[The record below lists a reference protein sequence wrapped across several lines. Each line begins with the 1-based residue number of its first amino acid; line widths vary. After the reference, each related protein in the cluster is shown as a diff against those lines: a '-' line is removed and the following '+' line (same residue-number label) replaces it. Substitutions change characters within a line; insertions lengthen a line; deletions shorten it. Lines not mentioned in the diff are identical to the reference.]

1 MKPTDTTE
9 RSPWAVTRPPRS
21 AAPALAAMIAT
32 AFHPL
37 AASGYLEPDPEI
49 RRAVFP
55 GYFECAVLDTMD
67 EGTAYAIGEEAAALW
82 LPVGPEGPPPAK
94 LDERLLE
101 IDQGLAERDLVFHQ
115 ILHERHPTNLGAYS
129 WLMILGV
136 HPDLQGR
143 GLGSRL
149 LEFQH
154 AELDLQGLPGY
165 LEAASEQARAL
176 YLRHGYTDLPGG
188 SITLPDGAVMY
199 PMVRMPRTP

>member
-1 MKPTDTTE
+1 MKPAGTAE
-9 RSPWAVTRPPRS
+9 RSPWAVMRPARS
-21 AAPALAAMIAT
+21 AAPALAGMIAT

-67 EGTAYAIGEEAAALW
+67 EGTAYAIGNEAASLW
-82 LPVGPEGPPPAK
+82 MPVAAEGLPPAK

-115 ILHERHPTNLGAYS
+115 ILHDRHPTDLGAYS
-129 WLMILGV
+129 WLMILGA

-149 LEFQH
+149 LEFHH
-154 AELDLQGLPGY
+154 AELDRLGLPAY

-188 SITLPDGAVMY
+188 PIQLPDGARMY
-199 PMVRMPRTP
+199 PMVRLPRTG

>member
-1 MKPTDTTE
+1 MNSMDFAE
-9 RSPWAVTRPPRS
+9 RSPFAVMRPARS
-21 AAPALAAMIAT
+21 AAPALAGMIAT

-67 EGTAYAIGEEAAALW
+67 EGTAYAIGNEAAALW
-82 LPVGPEGPPPAK
+82 MPVAAEGLPPAK

-115 ILHERHPTNLGAYS
+115 ILHDRHPTDLGAYS

-149 LEFQH
+149 LEFHH
-154 AELDLQGLPGY
+154 AELDQLGIPGY
-165 LEAASEQARAL
+165 LEAASEQARVL

-188 SITLPDGAVMY
+188 PIELPDGALMY
-199 PMVRMPRTP
+199 PMVRLSRAS

>member
-1 MKPTDTTE
+1 MNSMDFAG
-9 RSPWAVTRPPRS
+9 RSPWAVMRPARS
-21 AAPALAAMIAT
+21 AAPALAGMIAT

-55 GYFECAVLDTMD
+55 GYFECAVLDTMH
-67 EGTAYAIGEEAAALW
+67 EGTAYAIGTEAAALW
-82 LPVGPEGPPPAK
+82 MPVGVEGLPPAK

-115 ILHERHPTNLGAYS
+115 ILHERHPTDLGAYH

-149 LEFQH
+149 LEFHH
-154 AELDLQGLPGY
+154 AELDQLGVAGY
-165 LEAASEQARAL
+165 LEAASEQARVL

-188 SITLPDGAVMY
+188 PIELPDGALMY
-199 PMVRMPRTP
+199 PMVRLPRAS